1 MNKEKTNVDAIS
13 TIEGL
18 SELQTLTEEFKTLN
32 DTLGT
37 VKSTISD
44 MSTLVGKSIS
54 DLEGLATDVQAALTT
69 IDTLSQTLSGST
81 KKLEVCKLC
90 LTV

>member
-1 MNKEKTNVDAIS
+1 M
-13 TIEGL
+13 
-18 SELQTLTEEFKTLN
+18 QTLTEEFNTLN
-32 DTLGT
+32 NTLVT
-37 VKSTISD
+37 VQSTVSK

-81 KKLEVCKLC
+81 KKLKVCKLC